1 MAGIKI
7 VDLPALGRDLI
18 STDLLE
24 VSLNGSG
31 SRKITGQEIMNASK
45 LAVGST
51 PIVSGTVGRLLFQNT
66 GDVLG
71 QSANLFWDNTNGRLG
86 VGTSSPAAR
95 LDVITLLDVKEQ

>member
-1 MAGIKI
+1 
-7 VDLPALGRDLI
+7 
-18 STDLLE
+18 
-24 VSLNGSG
+24 
-31 SRKITGQEIMNASK
+31 MNASK

-86 VGTSSPAAR
+86 IGTTSPSTG
-95 LDVITLLDVKEQ
+95 TLLDVIGTIKANVLRSDVLNNT